1 MAELTEQIRLYEPHR
16 RQPRIA
22 AIGGGHGLSA
32 MLRGLKT
39 YTKNITAIV
48 TVADDGGGS
57 GMLREDL
64 GMLPP
69 GDIRNCIMALA
80 NTEPTM
86 QQLLNYRFTDGS
98 LAGQS
103 FGNLFLAAMNGISG
117 SFDEA
122 VHRMGDVL
130 AITGRV
136 LPVTN
141 QDVRLEAEFHDGSR
155 VLGESK
161 IFYAKKINNSRIRKV
176 RLVPERP
183 AALPESVQAIRDADI
198 VVIGPGSLYTSIIPN
213 FLVSGISDAVRQSR
227 ACKIYALNI
236 MTQDGETDGYDA
248 DDHVRAILEHAGPG
262 VIDVCIANSTP
273 VPPEIM
279 EPYAKEGVAQLEL
292 NRTDIE
298 QLGIAVRTFPLRDGI
313 SAIIPTRSRA
323 RSCPCGRNSE
333 RNNHRKERR
342 CHVLFFQ
349 CQAGAVPP
357 AHQPPAGGRGRA
369 VRHSALL
376 QRFYGR
382 ADPHHDRIAGSGR
395 PAAAADEKGSRFFLR
410 SGAGS

>member
-1 MAELTEQIRLYEPHR
+1 MENHRLSYR
-16 RQPRIA
+16 VPRANGPRVA
-22 AIGGGHGLSA
+22 AIGGGNGLST
-32 MLRGLKT
+32 MLRGLKN
-39 YTKNITAIV
+39 YTENLTAIV

-57 GMLREDL
+57 GRLREDL

-69 GDIRNCIMALA
+69 GDIRNCMEALA
-80 NTEPTM
+80 NTEPLM
-86 QQLLNYRFTDGS
+86 RQLMHYRFTEGS

-103 FGNLFLAAMNGISG
+103 FGNLFLAALNGISP
-117 SFDEA
+117 SFDAA
-122 VHRMGDVL
+122 VRRMSEVL

-273 VPPEIM
+273 APPEIM

-298 QLGIAVRTFPLRDGI
+298 QLGIAVRTFPLLEPGRYIRHNSDALAR
-313 SAIIPTRSRA
+313 AILSVWQ
-323 RSCPCGRNSE
+323 E
-333 RNNHRKERR
+333 FRK
-342 CHVLFFQ
+342 
-349 CQAGAVPP
+349 
-357 AHQPPAGGRGRA
+357 
-369 VRHSALL
+369 
-376 QRFYGR
+376 
-382 ADPHHDRIAGSGR
+382 
-395 PAAAADEKGSRFFLR
+395 K
-410 SGAGS
+410 